1 MREDRRHNS
10 AALDDLRLSGARD
23 RDRVLYC
30 DPFRRLLG
38 VTQVVGAHEGPSLHN
53 RLTHSIKVAQIARR
67 LAENTRKTC
76 DSEKI
81 DALGGLDPEVAEA
94 AALAHDIGHPPFGH
108 ATERTLDELVRDR
121 GCPDGFEGNAQ
132 SFRVVTQLAFTKD
145 PPDNP
150 PGLDLTRATL
160 RAVLKY
166 PWLRELDSNM
176 QPDASSAHSKKWSA
190 YETERDDFDFAMAL
204 HPAGNRRRSLEAEIM
219 DWADD
224 VTYAVHDLE
233 DFYRAN
239 LIPLPT
245 LILDAG
251 AGSEFLAEVC
261 DKRELDE
268 ALAQQTFGNLEAFLP
283 NTPFTGTA
291 SSIGRLSEMR
301 SYFITNLL
309 QAFEIDEDGAVKIN
323 AEGKAQA
330 EILKYLTR
338 KYVIDAPGLSAQRFG
353 HQRIIEDLFDAY
365 CDIGPQGA
373 QNATPL
379 NTPFFDREIYEDC
392 HSARRTADFIA
403 SLTEDQAVRLYKR
416 ITGQSLDSIHQPV
429 A

>member
-10 AALDDLRLSGARD
+10 AAPDDLRLSGARD

-38 VTQVVGAHEGPSLHN
+38 VTQVVGAHEGLTFHN

-67 LAENTRKTC
+67 LAESTLKTY
-76 DSEKI
+76 EPTQI
-81 DALGGLDPEVAEA
+81 DALGGLDPDVTEA

-121 GCPDGFEGNAQ
+121 GCHEGFEGNAQ
-132 SFRVVTQLAFTKD
+132 SFRVITKLAFTKD
-145 PPDNP
+145 DPDDP

-166 PWLRELDSNM
+166 PWLRKLDSNK
-176 QPDASSAHSKKWSA
+176 QPEANSHHSKKWSA
-190 YETERDDFDFAMAL
+190 YETESDDFEFAMEL
-204 HPAGNRRRSLEAEIM
+204 HPSADSKRSLEAEVM

-245 LILDAG
+245 LILDESAG
-251 AGSEFLAEVC
+251 EEFLKEVC
-261 DKRELDE
+261 SKRELDE
-268 ALAQQTFGNLEAFLP
+268 DQARQAFYNLKALLP
-283 NTPFTGTA
+283 HTPFTGTA
-291 SSIGRLSEMR
+291 STIGRLSVMR
-301 SYFITNLL
+301 SSLITTLL
-309 QAFEIDEDGAVKIN
+309 QAFEIDANGVVEVQSNGKIL
-323 AEGKAQA
+323 A

-338 KYVIDAPGLSAQRFG
+338 KYVIDAPALSAQRHG
-353 HQRIIEDLFDAY
+353 HRRIIEDLFNAY
-365 CDIGPQGA
+365 CDIDPQG
-373 QNATPL
+373 TPTTVPL
-379 NTPFFDREIYEDC
+379 NTPFFDRKIYNDC

-403 SLTEDQAVRLYKR
+403 SLTGDQAVRLYKR
-416 ITGQSLDSIHQPV
+416 ITGQSLDSIHLPV
-429 A
+429 V